1 MAMGTKRAF
10 QNMKSHGILFL
21 LGLILIAGCRTRV
34 PDVVT
39 NFDPI
44 TGQRTDLLSGN
55 ELESPQ
61 QPPREVVWL
70 NADRLAADAWNRQT
84 KLYLQVDYMAKAET
98 GFLEIP
104 VGTTLI
110 LTVDGR
116 EMKLTGNGSFNKRN
130 SREKGFVNETALYQ
144 ISRMDF
150 SKIANAKTVKV
161 QIRGNKGI
169 VERDF
174 SPENFKRFQ
183 EFLSRTR
190 V

>member
-1 MAMGTKRAF
+1 MGTEKDY
-10 QNMKSHGILFL
+10 MKSFGIL
-21 LGLILIAGCRTRV
+21 LGLILITGCKTHV
-34 PDVVT
+34 PDVAT

-55 ELESPQ
+55 MLESAQ
-61 QPPREVVWL
+61 NPPREVVWL
-70 NADRLAADAWNRQT
+70 NADRIAADSWNRQT
-84 KLYLQVDYMAKAET
+84 KLFLQVDYMAKADT

-104 VGTTLI
+104 VGTSLI

-116 EMKLTGNGSFNKRN
+116 EMRFTGNGSFNKRN

-150 SKIANAKTVKV
+150 GTIANAKSVKV

-169 VERDF
+169 VEREF

-183 EFLSRTR
+183 DFLARTR
-190 V
+190 A

>member
-1 MAMGTKRAF
+1 
-10 QNMKSHGILFL
+10 MKSYGTLFL
-21 LGLILIAGCRTRV
+21 LGLLLITGCHTKV
-34 PDVVT
+34 PDVAT
-39 NFDPI
+39 NYDPI

-55 ELESPQ
+55 ELVSPQ
-61 QPPREVVWL
+61 NPPREVVWL
-70 NADRLAADAWNRQT
+70 NADRIAADAWNRQT

-104 VGTTLI
+104 VGTSLI

-116 EMKLTGNGSFNKRN
+116 EMKFTGNGSYNKRN

-144 ISRMDF
+144 ISRMDM
-150 SKIANAKTVKV
+150 STIANAKAVKV
-161 QIRGNKGI
+161 QIRGSKGI

-174 SPENFKRFQ
+174 GPENFKRFQ
-183 EFLSRTR
+183 EFLARTR